1 MERVDRCAAMAPSMR
16 KTERANER
24 RKGPRGE
31 RDRVIVRDLV
41 AWFEAAKRDLP
52 WRRSIDAGDDRTEPF
67 AARRDPYHALVAE
80 VMAQQTQ
87 IARVV
92 KYFERFVRRFPTM
105 EALARAR
112 ESAVLEAWSGLGYY
126 RRARHLH
133 QAARSVVDAHDG
145 RLPSEAAAL
154 QELPGLGRYSAGAIA
169 SIVFGR
175 PEAIVDGNVRRVLMR
190 LEGYRARGPVGGGDR
205 WAWRRAE
212 ALVGACV
219 ESGESIGDWNEGLME
234 LGATVCTPM
243 APRCEGCPL
252 AGSCRA
258 RAMGLQ
264 ERIPTPRRAGATRV
278 MHAAAVVV
286 TRGTGLRTRVMVE
299 QRPKSGLWASM
310 WQVPTLERLAAKGS
324 GVWTREEIARALGIA
339 GELRRV
345 GGFVHQTSHREVRF
359 VVWRAEG
366 AENRGH
372 RRWASLAWVRKA
384 AMSNAQR
391 RVLEVAG
398 WMP

>member
-1 MERVDRCAAMAPSMR
+1 M
-16 KTERANER
+16 
-24 RKGPRGE
+24 
-31 RDRVIVRDLV
+31 VRDLV
-41 AWFEAAKRDLP
+41 AWFESAKRDLP
-52 WRRSIDAGDDRTEPF
+52 WRRSIDAVGDRTEPF

-92 KYFERFVRRFPTM
+92 EYFERFVRRFPTV

-133 QAARSVVDAHDG
+133 QAARTVVEEHDG
-145 RLPSEAAAL
+145 RVPSEAAAL
-154 QELPGLGRYSAGAIA
+154 RGLPGLGRYSAGAIA

-190 LEGYRARGPVGGGDR
+190 LEGYRAKGPAAEGDR

-212 ALVGACV
+212 ALVAACV
-219 ESGESIGDWNEGLME
+219 ESGQSIGDWNEGLME

-243 APRCEGCPL
+243 SPKCEACPL
-252 AGSCRA
+252 AGHCQA
-258 RAMGLQ
+258 RATGLQ
-264 ERIPTPRRAGATRV
+264 DRIPTPKTAGSTRV
-278 MHAAAVVV
+278 MHVAAVVV
-286 TRGTGLRTRVMVE
+286 TRGEGSRTRVMVE

-310 WQVPTLERLAAKGS
+310 WQVPTLERLAGKGS
-324 GVWTREEIARALGIA
+324 GAWKTDEIKQALGID
-339 GELRRV
+339 GPLRRI
-345 GGFVHQTSHREVRF
+345 GSFAHQTSHREVRI
-359 VVWRAEG
+359 VLWLAERAANPEG
-366 AENRGH
+366 
-372 RRWASLAWVRKA
+372 RRWVSLAWVRKA

-391 RVLEVAG
+391 RVLELAG
-398 WMP
+398 LPH